1 MGMKYLFLL
10 ISIFISNEIRSQCL
24 QANIVLLV
32 DWSGSEVGNE
42 PYLANSIQLFI
53 DKLPISEYAV
63 NISIVT
69 FDNNGFMVEEMT
81 YDKDMLSF
89 KTKLL
94 ASKMAAGGTYISN
107 AMKMALN
114 ELILNDRGVRNLI
127 IIISDGDIEDYQLGV
142 HSISTAMDKIPLG
155 VFAVQIGGDENG
167 AYKLLQLTGDE
178 DNIVGATSLSI
189 VEALMGLDMC
199 N

>member
-1 MGMKYLFLL
+1 MKYLFLL